1 MGLMPEIDRAWV
13 TIDNKLFLWD
23 YVEGWAIS
31 LYTLLTLELTLLLT
45 VKR

>member
-23 YVEGWAIS
+23 YVEGCATNRYS
-31 LYTLLTLELTLLLT
+31 SPTSELTLLRT
-45 VKR
+45 GKK

>member
-23 YVEGWAIS
+23 YVEGCVTSHDDPPAS
-31 LYTLLTLELTLLLT
+31 ELTLLRT
-45 VKR
+45 GKR

>member
-23 YVEGWAIS
+23 YVEGCAIRHFALRTS
-31 LYTLLTLELTLLLT
+31 ELTLLST
-45 VKR
+45 AKK